1 MKGMMLGLLDGI
13 FSVISSAIMSILG
26 PAVEWIFNYIL
37 GPILNLVI
45 SIISYILGIYFYGI
59 ASFLLGLIDFVE
71 LLFRA
76 LAGLE
81 ASNAN
86 SSINLSIDGKSG
98 DILIQLIRHPDIQQ
112 AFLSMC
118 IVGLFLLVVTT
129 VFQII
134 KVEYTTE
141 GAKNSKTPI
150 FQKAFKGLANLMLL
164 PILCIFGIIFSNQL
178 LGLLDKAT
186 QGEGD
191 NPTIAG
197 TLFVT
202 AASEAHYR
210 KSILGDNDWASLE
223 IHLQTTLPS
232 LYPIQIL
239 THVIDIAY
247 NSFASSLEGTGWGD
261 GDIVVDYKND
271 EKTRNE
277 IDTNFI
283 NQADGYCYYLI
294 EDVTNYYDYSQINY
308 LLLIFGGCVV
318 LKCLYYTCFGM
329 VVRLYKCAVL
339 FIISPAVIGMTPVNE
354 GGLGKWRGQ
363 FIGQVLS
370 AYGTILSINLFFIIV
385 RVLLNVDITFIN
397 KKAWGSTAFSSSLMT
412 GLLKSIFVIAGC
424 LLIEKF
430 SKELGG
436 FFGAEDAMGAGKDM
450 SKQVADVAMKGVQ
463 VAAAVG
469 GAAITGGA
477 SLATGFMQGKG
488 DKKGIAGFVSGLG
501 GAATSVG
508 PGKIAKNL
516 VNAGA
521 DIVNSKRNA
530 SEGGQKEARNRKATY
545 DLNKDNLAF
554 KTGQQEY
561 KDLEKAELD
570 AKKKV
575 EAIKDNNALFGIKSS
590 DELTAAEKAL
600 AEAKKNKSDYEDN
613 NGITNARNN
622 IERLEARNAKM
633 AGAQGRRDE
642 RRQNLVDSLARTGLY
657 AAGFMAQSVEDSK
670 GFIPGYKQFYQPAD
684 KAAHSGVKLLG
695 DNAEQAM
702 AKIDKDRQKKVEDKW
717 MENPTL
723 AKGAADALIGS
734 AAKKYMK
741 EVAEELKASQQNVT
755 VEASDAIR
763 QLKDILTNIQNN
775 KNLYKNGE
783 YTAEGESQRFDAI
796 NQTVNALNAKG
807 ANVTFSDV
815 AGFATRADINGKI
828 DINLSDLKMDFDPK
842 KIEKA
847 IELAMRKSGGA
858 MNADVLRD
866 ELQKV
871 FNELGEKGNKNM
883 LMQIEA
889 IIKKVMND
897 LK

>member
-1 MKGMMLGLLDGI
+1 MKIPSFGDFTYRRMEIMKGMMLGLLDGI
-13 FSVISSAIMSILG
+13 FTVISNAIMSVLNPLIQFVFDNIIG
-26 PAVEWIFNYIL
+26 PVL
-37 GPILNLVI
+37 TLVVNL
-45 SIISYILGIYFYGI
+45 ISYILGIYFYGI
-59 ASFLLGLIDFVE
+59 SSFLLGLIDFVE

-164 PILCIFGIIFSNQL
+164 PILCVFGIIFSNQL

-202 AASEAHYR
+202 AASDAFYR
-210 KSILGDNDWASLE
+210 ANELPLVMVPTA
-223 IHLQTTLPS
+223 PS
-232 LYPIQIL
+232 LYPVQII
-239 THVIDIAY
+239 TNVVQIAW
-247 NSFASSLEGTGWGD
+247 NSISGTAGDSWGNEGF
-261 GDIVVDYKND
+261 DYKLTED
-271 EKTRNE
+271 ERAE
-277 IDTNFI
+277 VEVLFS
-283 NQADGYCYYLI
+283 NQAKDHCYYMI
-294 EDVTNYYDYSQINY
+294 DNVSKYYNYSQINY

-318 LKCLYYTCFGM
+318 LKCLYFTCFGM

-385 RVLLNVDITFIN
+385 RVLLNVDVTFSN
-397 KKAWGSTAFSSSLMT
+397 NNSWVNGGAFSSSLMT

-436 FFGAEDAMGAGKDM
+436 FFGAEDAMSTGKDM

-469 GAAITGGA
+469 GAAVTGGA
-477 SLATGFMQGKG
+477 SLAKSISAGVKSAKG
-488 DKKGIAGFVSGLG
+488 DSKGIAGFVKGVGGGFVGGLKETASHTALGKG
-501 GAATSVG
+501 GMLAYSHF
-508 PGKIAKNL
+508 KDKNEI
-516 VNAGA
+516 NAG
-521 DIVNSKRNA
+521 
-530 SEGGQKEARNRKATY
+530 E
-545 DLNKDNLAF
+545 
-554 KTGQQEY
+554 
-561 KDLEKAELD
+561 
-570 AKKKV
+570 
-575 EAIKDNNALFGIKSS
+575 
-590 DELTAAEKAL
+590 
-600 AEAKKNKSDYEDN
+600 EAKKSLEKNKTSLANQQSKFADLDKLE
-613 NGITNARNN
+613 GEVQAQLEAARNTKGGRGNQAPTRELENRLKN
-622 IERLEARNAKM
+622 IQEKKAIAQKNIDGLQASITSDEAAVKAGSEAEDRMGDRVQKRKNA
-633 AGAQGRRDE
+633 
-642 RRQNLVDSLARTGLY
+642 VSRTTLY
-657 AAGFMAQSVEDSK
+657 ASAIMAQSGEDVK
-670 GFIPGYKQFYQPAD
+670 GFIPGYKQFVQPLD
-684 KAAHSGVKLLG
+684 KSAHSGVKLLG
-695 DNAEQAM
+695 DDAEA
-702 AKIDKDRQKKVEDKW
+702 ATGKIDKDRQKKVEDAWK
-717 MENPTL
+717 ENPTM
-723 AKGAADALIGS
+723 ASKAADTLLGAGS
-734 AAKKYMK
+734 K
-741 EVAEELKASQQNVT
+741 EVVKELGKEF
-755 VEASDAIR
+755 EAAQKNIVVDAR
-763 QLKDILTNIQNN
+763 DAMMQLKDAI
-775 KNLYKNGE
+775 E
-783 YTAEGESQRFDAI
+783 AI
-796 NQTVNALNAKG
+796 NSSKMSDDSKEQRKSELMQSTVDQLNGKG
-807 ANVTFSDV
+807 ANVTYSQVSDW
-815 AGFATRADINGKI
+815 ALNGKI
-828 DINLSDLKMDFDPK
+828 DVNLADLKMDMDFDASK
-842 KIEKA
+842 FEKA
-847 IELAMRKSGGA
+847 IKEAMKKGGGA
-858 MNADVLRD
+858 VNADVLRD

-871 FNELGEKGNKNM
+871 FNEQGEKGNKNM

-889 IIKKVMND
+889 LIKKVMND